1 MRKFPKRIWNSVKN
15 NKVMSVTIFIIILSV
30 ILFVIGCFVF
40 KSEGT
45 KDLLEMSANYI
56 TICSC
61 VIVVIQ
67 LIAYVR
73 DSRHNEARAKK
84 EAALTL
90 AEKYAKE
97 ILPSIAFIE
106 NVLSASYRQ
115 KNYDL
120 EEMLGQIKIKDFVKS
135 ELLNQNNKTK
145 VLKYSLY
152 FENGIYSI
160 DVETIEKRTFGCQN
174 FNNMYFNNITEKIKT
189 DEKEYKEILNV
200 CFKSF
205 VFDTMNVLEY
215 FAMSV
220 NQNVAEKEMLYPSLH
235 QTFLKFVKYV
245 YPVICNSNVE
255 EIEYYS
261 NMVKLYNEWVEKEA
275 EYEKAK
281 EQTKE
286 ALDKKK
292 QEMTK
297 QLRNKKL
304 TGTPLS

>member
-1 MRKFPKRIWNSVKN
+1 MCKLSKKIWNFVKN
-15 NKVMSVTIFIIILSV
+15 NKVMSVTILVIILSV
-30 ILFVIGCFVF
+30 ILFVVGCFIF
-40 KSEGT
+40 KSEDS

-67 LIAYVR
+67 LVAYVR

-84 EAALTL
+84 ESALTL

-106 NVLSASYRQ
+106 NVLSASYGQ

-120 EEMLGQIKIKDFVKS
+120 EEMLGRIKTKDFIKS
-135 ELLNQNNKTK
+135 ELLNQNSKME
-145 VLKYSLY
+145 VLNYSLY
-152 FENGIYSI
+152 FQNGVYNI
-160 DVETIEKRTFGCQN
+160 DVKTIEKRIFGCQI
-174 FNNMYFNNITEKIKT
+174 FNNMYFNNITEETKN

-200 CFKSF
+200 SFKSF
-205 VFDTMNVLEY
+205 VFDTMNILEY

-245 YPVICNSNVE
+245 YPVICNSNIE

-261 NMVKLYNEWVEKEA
+261 NMVKLYNDWVEKEA

-297 QLRNKKL
+297 QLSNKKL